1 MQLKTNNLKFINMK
15 IKINFLLLIGMLA
28 GSFSFAQQYEVI
40 EEVKAEVKSNQAD
53 QGRIKIDGVAAVVGS
68 FVILESDIDKTLID
82 LKNQGIVASEI
93 SRCQLLGKL
102 LEDKLYAHQAIQ
114 DSIVVKDEDINA
126 MVDQQLGNI
135 IEQLGSEK
143 KAIEFYQKT
152 TIEELRQELFE
163 IDRGQK
169 LSQEM
174 QNKIIDPL
182 EVTPDE
188 VRQFFNKIPENER
201 PVFGAEVEIS
211 QIVVKPLIDAKQ
223 TQAVVDRLN
232 TIRRDVLEN
241 GSSFA
246 SKAILYSQDPGSRSK
261 GGLYVISKKTGFAKE
276 FKDVA
281 FSLQEGEISE
291 PFETEFG
298 WHIIQ
303 LDRIRGQDRELRHI
317 LLIPEVTKKDE
328 EEAKVRIDSIRSKIV
343 NNELSF
349 ADAARLYSDEK
360 ETKANGGKLFNPQTM
375 ETRLEI
381 TRLDPTVYERVVNL
395 KNNEISLPFIEEEL
409 RTERKSYKIIMVT
422 NRYDEHVADFVKDY
436 SRIKELALRE
446 KQINAIGKWTEEKI
460 KDNYISIGADYK
472 DCEFAANWLKK

>member
-53 QGRIKIDGVAAVVGS
+53 QGRKKIDGVAAVVGS

-188 VRQFFNKIPENER
+188 VRQFFNRIPEKER

-317 LLIPEVTKKDE
+317 LLIPEVTKKDV

-381 TRLDPTVYERVVNL
+381 TRLDPTVYERVINL

>member
-1 MQLKTNNLKFINMK
+1 MK
-15 IKINFLLLIGMLA
+15 IKTNFLILIVVLVGQI
-28 GSFSFAQQYEVI
+28 SFAQQYEVI
-40 EEVKAEVKSNQAD
+40 EEVKADAKAGNS
-53 QGRIKIDGVAAVVGS
+53 QGGRTKVDGVAAVVGN

-82 LKNQGIVASEI
+82 LKNQGIIASDV

-114 DSIVVKDEDINA
+114 DSIDVKDADVNG
-126 MVDQQLGNI
+126 MVEQQLANI

-143 KAIEFYQKT
+143 KAIDFYQKN

-174 QNKIIDPL
+174 QNKIIDPI

-188 VRQFFNKIPENER
+188 VRQFFNKIPKDER

-211 QIVVKPLIDAKQ
+211 QIVVKPLVDAKQ
-223 TQAVVDRLN
+223 TQAVIDRLN
-232 TIRRDVLEN
+232 TIRRDVLES

-261 GGLYVISKKTGFAKE
+261 GGLYVINKKTGFAKE

-281 FSLQEGEISE
+281 FTLQEGEISE

-303 LDRIRGQDRELRHI
+303 LDKIRGQDRELRHI
-317 LLIPEVTKKDE
+317 LLIPEVSQKDVE
-328 EEAKVRIDSIRSKIV
+328 DAKVKIDSIRSKIV
-343 NNELSF
+343 KNEISF
-349 ADAARLYSDEK
+349 SDAAKLYSDEK
-360 ETKANGGKLFNPQTM
+360 ETKANGGKLFNPQNM

-395 KNNEISLPFIEEEL
+395 KNDEVSAPFIEEEP

>member
-1 MQLKTNNLKFINMK
+1 MR
-15 IKINFLLLIGMLA
+15 IKINFLLLIVLLVGQI
-28 GSFSFAQQYEVI
+28 SIAQQYEVI
-40 EEVKAEVKSNQAD
+40 EEVNIDAKVDKSQS
-53 QGRIKIDGVAAVVGS
+53 GRIKIDGVAAVVGS

-82 LKNQGIVASEI
+82 LKNQGIIATEI

-114 DSIVVKDEDINA
+114 DSIDVKDVDING
-126 MVDQQLGNI
+126 MVDQQLANI

-143 KAIEFYQKT
+143 KAIEFYQKS

-163 IDRGQK
+163 IDRSQK

-174 QNKIIDPL
+174 QNKIIDPI

-188 VRQFFNKIPENER
+188 VRQFFNKIPKEER

-211 QIVVKPLIDAKQ
+211 QIVIKPKVDEKQ
-223 TQAVVDRLN
+223 TQAVIDRLN

-241 GSSFA
+241 SSSFA

-261 GGLYVISKKTGFAKE
+261 GGLYVINKKTGFAKE
-276 FKDVA
+276 FKDVT

-303 LDRIRGQDRELRHI
+303 LDKIRGQDRELRHI
-317 LLIPEVTKKDE
+317 LLIPEVSKKDVE
-328 EEAKVRIDSIRSKIV
+328 DAKVRIDSIRAKIIK
-343 NNELSF
+343 NEITFS
-349 ADAARLYSDEK
+349 DAARVYSDEK
-360 ETKANGGKLFNPQTM
+360 ETKANGGKLFNPQNM

-395 KNNEISLPFIEEEL
+395 KNDEVSTPFMEEEP
-409 RTERKSYKIIMVT
+409 RTERKSFKMIMVT

-460 KDNYISIGADYK
+460 KDNYISIGMDYK

>member
-1 MQLKTNNLKFINMK
+1 MG
-15 IKINFLLLIGMLA
+15 IKINFLLFVVLLVGQI
-28 GSFSFAQQYEVI
+28 SVAQQYEVI
-40 EEVKAEVKSNQAD
+40 EEVKADAKVDNS
-53 QGRIKIDGVAAVVGS
+53 QGSRKKIDGVAAVVGS

-82 LKNQGIVASEI
+82 LKNQGIIAAEI
-93 SRCQLLGKL
+93 NRCQLLGKL

-114 DSIVVKDEDINA
+114 DSIDVKDVDING
-126 MVDQQLGNI
+126 MVDQQLSNI

-152 TIEELRQELFE
+152 SIEELRQELFE

-174 QNKIIDPL
+174 QNKIIEPI

-188 VRQFFNKIPENER
+188 VRQFFNKIPKDER

-211 QIVVKPLIDAKQ
+211 QIVVKPKVDEKQ
-223 TQAVVDRLN
+223 KQAVIDRLN

-261 GGLYVISKKTGFAKE
+261 GGLYVINKKTGFAKE
-276 FKDVA
+276 FKDVT
-281 FSLQEGEISE
+281 FTLQEGEISE

-303 LDRIRGQDRELRHI
+303 LDKIRGQDRELRHI
-317 LLIPEVTKKDE
+317 LLIPEVSKKDV
-328 EEAKVRIDSIRSKIV
+328 EEAKVRIDSIRAKIV
-343 NNELSF
+343 KNEITF

-360 ETKANGGKLFNPQTM
+360 ETKANGGKLFNPQNM

-395 KNNEISLPFIEEEL
+395 KNDEVSASFMEEEP
-409 RTERKSYKIIMVT
+409 RTERKSFKIIMVT